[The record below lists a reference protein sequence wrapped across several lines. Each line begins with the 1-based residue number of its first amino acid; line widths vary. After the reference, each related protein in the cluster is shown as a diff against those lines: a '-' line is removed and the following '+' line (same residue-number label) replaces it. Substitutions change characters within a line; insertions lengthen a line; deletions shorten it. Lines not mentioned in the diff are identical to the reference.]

1 MVCGVNHVRRG
12 NGITTRP
19 DREDLSEQSYSRFQP
34 IPHRSPSVGTYRL
47 GSFAI
52 RRTINMRARQLV
64 LVAMLGGLLGGG
76 LAGCEQKGPAER
88 AGEKLDEAAK
98 DVKEGAEKAAD
109 KVEDAAQN
117 LKDKVEDKK

>member
-1 MVCGVNHVRRG
+1 
-12 NGITTRP
+12 
-19 DREDLSEQSYSRFQP
+19 
-34 IPHRSPSVGTYRL
+34 
-47 GSFAI
+47 
-52 RRTINMRARQLV
+52 MRARQLV

-98 DVKEGAEKAAD
+98 DVKEGAEKAAE